1 MDEKIKELS
10 LLLLYLTS
18 WEDNDDF
25 ITLKKSWKG
34 YPFHILDE
42 LKDADYIRGSNSS
55 KSVYLTEEGI
65 EQAKKL
71 AHKYLAETDLI
82 KGQ

>member
-1 MDEKIKELS
+1 MDERIKELS

-18 WEDNDDF
+18 WEDNEDV

-42 LKDADYIRGSNSS
+42 LKEADYIRGSHRS
-55 KSVYLTEEGI
+55 KAVYLTEEGI

-71 AHKYLAETDLI
+71 AAKYFAETD
-82 KGQ
+82 

>member
-18 WEDNDDF
+18 WKEQEDF
-25 ITLKKSWKG
+25 TELRKSWKG

-42 LKDADYIRGSNSS
+42 LNENDFIRGSNRS
-55 KSVYLTEEGI
+55 KSVYLTKKGI
-65 EQAKKL
+65 AQAEQIYKKYFE
-71 AHKYLAETDLI
+71 K
-82 KGQ
+82 